1 VAPSPIVACVGGIE
15 NIAQTASMA
24 FKRAGSP
31 LYFVG
36 RPEERTG
43 GSVYADLLGITN
55 AMLPAISYDRV
66 EREIALLLAAYAG
79 NLVLAAHD
87 ISDGGALVA
96 VAKMAFATAGGARIG
111 MRLDESP
118 LDGRE
123 GVAAFTETCGFIVEV
138 TDAPAFEALAKTHG
152 AGAMRIGETSAPF
165 TFAFA
170 GNIERSLDDLYET
183 WSAPLRDFYAP
194 AAVAGAA

>member
-1 VAPSPIVACVGGIE
+1 
-15 NIAQTASMA
+15 
-24 FKRAGSP
+24 
-31 LYFVG
+31 
-36 RPEERTG
+36 
-43 GSVYADLLGITN
+43 
-55 AMLPAISYDRV
+55 
-66 EREIALLLAAYAG
+66 
-79 NLVLAAHD
+79 
-87 ISDGGALVA
+87 
-96 VAKMAFATAGGARIG
+96 MAFATAGGARIG